1 LGIKVARPKQVVVS
15 ISGDGGFL
23 FNSQELATAIQ
34 FNINVVAI
42 VFNDQSYSNVERDM
56 KRIFKGKSLG
66 SKLKNPN
73 FMKLANAYGAIGMK
87 AKNPGALVKSLRNA
101 IALDKTVIIEVPI
114 KQLPSPF

>member
-1 LGIKVARPKQVVVS
+1 M
-15 ISGDGGFL
+15 
-23 FNSQELATAIQ
+23 
-34 FNINVVAI
+34 
-42 VFNDQSYSNVERDM
+42 FNDQSYSNVERDM

-87 AKNPGALVKSLRNA
+87 AENPDALVKSLRNA